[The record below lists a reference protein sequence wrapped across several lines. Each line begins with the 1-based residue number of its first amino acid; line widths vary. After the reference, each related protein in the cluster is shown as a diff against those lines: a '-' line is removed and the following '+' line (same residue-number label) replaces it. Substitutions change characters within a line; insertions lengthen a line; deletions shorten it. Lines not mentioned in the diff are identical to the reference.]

1 LPMAFKSCP
10 PVAASL
16 AGSGGDATEVAQWA
30 QMDLR
35 GEAWG
40 EVVERCPL
48 FGGLTEDELRLVTS
62 LARERRLRRKGVFFR
77 EGDKPCALHLLLT
90 GEVTLKQASVDGQE
104 VIVRLVGAGEAFALA
119 SALEGAT
126 YPVTAEA
133 LRASHALVW
142 DQPAV
147 QELLNRIPSV
157 SRNALAVLLR
167 RIRELEQRFREVAT
181 ERVAQRLART
191 LLRLA
196 RHAGRKVEGGVLID
210 LPLSREELA
219 QMTGTTLFTV
229 SRCLAEWERQ
239 GLVEAGREKVLI
251 RSTHGLVTVAED
263 LPSRGE

>member
-1 LPMAFKSCP
+1 MNLK
-10 PVAASL
+10 
-16 AGSGGDATEVAQWA
+16 
-30 QMDLR
+30 
-35 GEAWG
+35 GEALS
-40 EVVERCPL
+40 EAVAKSPL
-48 FGGLTEDELRLVTS
+48 FAGLAEEEVYLVTS
-62 LARERRLRRKGVFFR
+62 LAREKRVRRKGVFFH
-77 EGDKPCALHLLLT
+77 EGDTPCALHLLLT

-104 VIVRLVGAGEAFALA
+104 VIVRLVGPGEVFALA
-119 SALEGAT
+119 SALEGAV

-133 LRASHALVW
+133 LQASHALVW

-147 QELLNRIPSV
+147 QELLRRFPPLC
-157 SRNALAVLLR
+157 RNAMTVVLR
-167 RIRELEQRFREVAT
+167 RLRSLEQRFREIAT

-229 SRCLAEWERQ
+229 SRCLAEWERR

-251 RSTHGLVTVAED
+251 RSTHGLVTLAED
-263 LPSRGE
+263 LPSTDE